1 MKVLSKSRFKLGL
14 ECPNKLF
21 YTGKKEYANEKV
33 TDPFLEALAQGGFQV
48 EELARMNFPDG
59 ILIEGLDGDY
69 ENLWKRTQQLLE
81 QENITIYEAAFLSDG
96 LFVRTDV
103 LVKKGNA
110 IELIEVKAKS
120 FDPYD
125 ANIFVGKKGGL
136 VSGWKPYLF
145 DIAFQKHVMQLCYPL
160 WKINSNIMMADKSKA
175 ATVEGLNQMFR
186 ISKTAGNRTGIIKM
200 ISSAEEAGE
209 SVLGILNIN
218 FIVESIE
225 NNRFQYHDN
234 LTFQQSIQSF
244 KDYYQ
249 QDKYMNW
256 LTSFSACKACEFKAT
271 QAEED
276 QGLIS
281 GFKKCFTGQ
290 HDWSRYEFEKPKTFD
305 IWSFSKGSKLFDE
318 GIYFMDELTKENI
331 GFKAE
336 PGKLSTSAR
345 QWLQIEKA
353 ISGDNTIFVDK
364 AGLTSEMA
372 KWEYPL
378 HFIDFE
384 TSAVA
389 LPFNKGRKPYEQIA
403 FQFSH
408 HTYFKDG
415 RIEHASEYIN
425 NKAGFFPNFEFIRAL
440 KDALMIDD
448 GTIFRYSYHENTILN
463 AIYEQLISSEE
474 PDKADLIKF
483 IQHISHSKSE
493 SFTQWTGSRDMVDLW
508 DVEKRYYYSPLTN
521 GSNSIKDVLP
531 AVLNSSAYLK
541 EKYSKKIKD
550 CNLSSKNFPDDH
562 IWLSI
567 NAGKVISPYK
577 MLPPVFDDWTEE
589 DIENTL
595 SDIDEI
601 ANGGAALMAYSKLQY
616 TDMGE
621 AEIEEI
627 THSLLKY
634 CELDTLAMVMIFE
647 HFKELV

>member
-1 MKVLSKSRFKLGL
+1 
-14 ECPNKLF
+14 
-21 YTGKKEYANEKV
+21 
-33 TDPFLEALAQGGFQV
+33 
-48 EELARMNFPDG
+48 
-59 ILIEGLDGDY
+59 
-69 ENLWKRTQQLLE
+69 
-81 QENITIYEAAFLSDG
+81 
-96 LFVRTDV
+96 
-103 LVKKGNA
+103 
-110 IELIEVKAKS
+110 
-120 FDPYD
+120 
-125 ANIFVGKKGGL
+125 
-136 VSGWKPYLF
+136 
-145 DIAFQKHVMQLCYPL
+145 
-160 WKINSNIMMADKSKA
+160 MADKSKT

-209 SVLGILNIN
+209 SVLGIININ
-218 FIVESIE
+218 DIVESIE
-225 NNRFQYHDN
+225 NNKFQYYDN

-244 KDYYQ
+244 KDHYQ

-256 LTSFSACKACEFKAT
+256 PTSFSACKACEYKAT
-271 QAEED
+271 QEQED
-276 QGLIS
+276 QGLKS
-281 GFKKCFTGQ
+281 GFKKCYTRQ
-290 HDWSRYEFEKPKTFD
+290 HNWSYYEFDKPKTFD
-305 IWSFSKGSKLFDE
+305 IWSFSKGSKLFAE

-331 GFKAE
+331 GFKTE
-336 PGKLSTSAR
+336 PGKLSTSER

-353 ISGDNTIFVDK
+353 ITGDKTIFVNKD
-364 AGLTSEMA
+364 GLKSEMA
-372 KWEYPL
+372 RWKYPL

-389 LPFNKGRKPYEQIA
+389 LPFNKGRNPYEQIA

-408 HTYFKDG
+408 HTYFEDG

-440 KDALMIDD
+440 KDALTKDE
-448 GTIFRYSYHENTILN
+448 GSIFRYSYHENTILN
-463 AIYEQLISSEE
+463 AIYEQLINSEE
-474 PDKADLIKF
+474 PDKDDLIEF

-493 SFTQWTGSRDMVDLW
+493 SLTQWTGSRDMIDLW
-508 DVEKRYYYSPLTN
+508 DVEKRYYYNPLTN

-541 EKYSKKIKD
+541 QKYSNKIKD
-550 CNLSSKNFPDDH
+550 CNLSSKNFPDNH
-562 IWLSI
+562 IWLSLV
-567 NAGKVISPYK
+567 AGKVISPYK
-577 MLPPVFDDWTEE
+577 MLPPVFTGWTEE

-595 SDIDEI
+595 SDIEEI

-647 HFKELV
+647 HFKEDLIK